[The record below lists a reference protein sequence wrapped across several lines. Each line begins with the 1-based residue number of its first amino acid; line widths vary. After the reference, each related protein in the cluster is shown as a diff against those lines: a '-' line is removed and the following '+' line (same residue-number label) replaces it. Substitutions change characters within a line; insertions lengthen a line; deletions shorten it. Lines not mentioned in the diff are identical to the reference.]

1 MILTAIDT
9 FNGEWICNFCKMHA
23 FLISQ
28 SLFHF
33 SSPVNLHLVHGLKG
47 YLLAEGKNPRLP
59 VVVAEK
65 NFPDEERSRLI
76 ILRAY
81 VLSFRV
87 RTTSLLGLASKVPRV
102 DDAKVFV

>member
-1 MILTAIDT
+1 
-9 FNGEWICNFCKMHA
+9 MHA
-23 FLISQ
+23 FIISHTF
-28 SLFHF
+28 FHF
-33 SSPVNLHLVHGLKG
+33 SSAVNLHHVHGLKG
-47 YLLAEGKNPRLP
+47 CLVAEGKNPRLP

-87 RTTSLLGLASKVPRV
+87 RTTSLLGLASRVPSV
-102 DDAKVFV
+102 D